1 MKALGKG
8 SIASFMEVALKIAA
22 IVLWILLACVALAAL
37 AYAVLH
43 GLIAA
48 GVVSPDILSGGRG
61 HVRGEGFE
69 ASFDT
74 DSSLAWQVVTP
85 ALLSALVA
93 IAGALVIVRRLL
105 KLFESFRSGEPFRK
119 ENANHL
125 RVIWI
130 TMTIVELSRYGI
142 LALTGLLVAAF
153 GKPSGAEMTFK
164 INVDLMPW
172 ASILVLIVL
181 AEVFR
186 EGARLREEQE
196 LTI

>member
-8 SIASFMEVALKIAA
+8 SIASFMEVALKITA
-22 IVLWILLACVALAAL
+22 IVLWVLLGCVAMAAL
-37 AYAVLH
+37 AYAVLG

-48 GVVSPDILSGGRG
+48 GLVDPNILAGGRG
-61 HVRGEGFE
+61 RVDGGAFE
-69 ASFDT
+69 ASIDM
-74 DSSLAWQVVTP
+74 DSGLAWQVVAP

-93 IAGALVIVRRLL
+93 ISGALIIVRRLL

-130 TMTIVELSRYGI
+130 TMTAVELSRYVI
-142 LALTGLLVAAF
+142 LVLTGVILAAF
-153 GKPSGAEMTFK
+153 GEPAGADMSLK
-164 INVDLMPW
+164 LNVNLMPW

>member
-8 SIASFMEVALKIAA
+8 SIASFMEVALKITAV
-22 IVLWILLACVALAAL
+22 VLWVFLGCVAAAAL
-37 AYAVLH
+37 AYAVLN

-48 GVVSPDILSGGRG
+48 GAVSPDILAGERGRVEG
-61 HVRGEGFE
+61 SGFE
-69 ASFDT
+69 ATFDM
-74 DSSLAWQVVTP
+74 DSGLAWQVVAP

-93 IAGALVIVRRLL
+93 IAGGLIIVRRLL

-119 ENANHL
+119 ENATHL

-130 TMTIVELSRYGI
+130 TMMVIELSRYAI
-142 LALTGLLVAAF
+142 MALTGLIVTAF
-153 GKPSGAEMTFK
+153 GEPSGADMTFRL
-164 INVDLMPW
+164 NVDLMTW